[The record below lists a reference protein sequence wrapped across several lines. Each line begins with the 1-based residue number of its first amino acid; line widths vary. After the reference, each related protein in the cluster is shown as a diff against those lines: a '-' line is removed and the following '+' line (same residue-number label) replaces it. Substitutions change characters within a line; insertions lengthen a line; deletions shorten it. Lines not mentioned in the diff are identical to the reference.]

1 MFNFR
6 VFPLV
11 PVQEIPVVWFRALV
25 ARAGRLS
32 CTRVTAPAAIRT
44 AACAAAA
51 AATASAGCPRRLL
64 RLVLS
69 LRGPLTLCTNKL
81 C

>member
-6 VFPLV
+6 MFPLV

-44 AACAAAA
+44 AACAA
-51 AATASAGCPRRLL
+51 TASAGCPRRLL

-69 LRGPLTLCTNKL
+69 LRGPLTLY
-81 C
+81 